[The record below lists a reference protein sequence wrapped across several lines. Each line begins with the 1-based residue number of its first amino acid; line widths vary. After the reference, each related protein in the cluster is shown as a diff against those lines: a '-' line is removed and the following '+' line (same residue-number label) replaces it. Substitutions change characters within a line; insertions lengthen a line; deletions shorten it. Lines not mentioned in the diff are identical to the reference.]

1 MNEHDA
7 VRAYVIDNVITAC
20 CRGIECDCLYD
31 TVSKLCE
38 FPINLDLLESVIDE
52 LVRSPIVR
60 VSLEYDGV
68 CTNSRHNV
76 YVRFYRI
83 DAHIDIEA
91 IANSLRNN
99 GTIPLPLPLIQR
111 VWPDEVDTT
120 NLKVIQTE
128 LSRNDYCHKC
138 NGTTKK
144 MLQQVD
150 CEISAIAL
158 LCWYCTE
165 CRSIFRHID
174 LKRYLGNIDPERY
187 LGMGFSG
194 DFFCNKCKEVTT
206 HHLIIGETEELI
218 QYWCC
223 FRCSYGFED
232 VPIPKD
238 IPISDGYTLQSD
250 YPCGYLQS
258 DEPLSAGWEDFCD
271 NYPDWGQYI

>member
-31 TVSKLCE
+31 TVNKLCE

-52 LVRSPIVR
+52 LVWSRIVR

-91 IANSLRNN
+91 IADSLRNN

-138 NGTTKK
+138 NGTTKQ
-144 MLQQVD
+144 MLQQVVD
-150 CEISAIAL
+150 CEILTTAL

-174 LKRYLGNIDPERY
+174 LGRYLDD
-187 LGMGFSG
+187 MGSS
-194 DFFCNKCKEVTT
+194 DDFCNKCKEVTT
-206 HHLIIGETEELI
+206 HDLIIGERGRYIGTEELI
-218 QYWCC
+218 LYWCC
-223 FRCSYGFED
+223 SRCSYGFED
-232 VPIPKD
+232 VPIPDDKECG
-238 IPISDGYTLQSD
+238 GYTLQSD

-258 DEPLSAGWEDFCD
+258 DERPREEWGDFCD
-271 NYPDWGQYI
+271 NYPDLGKYI